1 MYIPASYNKH
11 SKVFYRPVEAAL
23 RWCNLVAH
31 ETIILKES
39 LTWPSTLHSTFPQW
53 PCLHKNLDLIYDAID
68 NGELA
73 YGWLGVT
80 VSPGTKIDPALVTIR
95 HNDLKLWM
103 SIYHP
108 DHRPSFLFFNIPSN
122 SEAIS
127 IESYLALQA
136 DRDASRLKLE
146 AIEQTYQ
153 SLLKD
158 LQSVG
163 LEKEKLSQLLNSKK
177 QVSDRT
183 EIVYLHIIGAL
194 LNLLLGRTPAGKPH
208 SVFQSQAAI
217 VDNLTAYHSN
227 CIGITKR
234 TLDEKFAAAKRS
246 LSQN

>member
-1 MYIPASYNKH
+1 MYISASCNKD

-23 RWCNLVAH
+23 RWCNLISY
-31 ETIILKES
+31 ENIILKES
-39 LTWPSTLHSTFPQW
+39 NTWPNTLHSKFPQW
-53 PCLHKNLDLIYDAID
+53 PCLHKNVELIYDAIN

-80 VSPGTKIDPALVTIR
+80 VAPGTKIDPTQVTIR
-95 HNDLKLWM
+95 HNDLKLWI
-103 SIYHP
+103 SNFHS
-108 DHRPSFLFFNIPSN
+108 DHRPSFLFINTPN
-122 SEAIS
+122 YSETIS

-136 DRDASRLKLE
+136 DRDASRIKLE
-146 AIEQTYQ
+146 AAERTHE

-158 LQSVG
+158 LQAIG
-163 LEKEKLSQLLNSKK
+163 LEKENLSQILNSKK

-183 EIVYLHIIGAL
+183 EIVYQHIIGAL
-194 LNLLLGRTPAGKPH
+194 LSLLLGRSPAGKPH

-217 VDNLTAYHSN
+217 VDNLTANHPN